1 MVNLVSYRHDA
12 WKGVRGQET
21 HPHPPTLMM
30 HIMKFCVLF
39 AEPLQWVP
47 GQLIPAVI
55 VNALE
60 HGERGEDR
68 GLSSCEAGE
77 GER

>member
-1 MVNLVSYRHDA
+1 MVNLVSYRPDA
-12 WKGVRGQET
+12 WKGIGDQET

-30 HIMKFCVLF
+30 HIMKLCVLF
-39 AEPLQWVP
+39 AKPLQWVP
-47 GQLIPAVI
+47 GQLVPTVI

-60 HGERGEDR
+60 HGECGEDR
-68 GLSSCEAGE
+68 GLSSGEAGE